1 MRRESRWR
9 RAWTWQM
16 PLVVAVASML
26 AAAVL
31 VALGHRA
38 LSDIFVTTGFAV
50 GMLSIPIWLLFD
62 RERA

>member
-1 MRRESRWR
+1 
-9 RAWTWQM
+9 M